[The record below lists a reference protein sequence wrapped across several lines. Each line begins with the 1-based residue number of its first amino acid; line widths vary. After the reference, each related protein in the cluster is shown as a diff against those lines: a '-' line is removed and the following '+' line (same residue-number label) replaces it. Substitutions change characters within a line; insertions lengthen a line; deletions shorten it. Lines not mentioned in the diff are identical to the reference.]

1 MNNLTVLVLA
11 GGSGTRFWPLS
22 TNKIL
27 FPFLGKPLWE
37 YSVARVLPK
46 QTKEV
51 VIVASPDNYEALGA
65 IRFSVPSKI
74 VVQQEAKG
82 MADAVLTA
90 KREIQT
96 NEALI
101 LIADDIFDPSL
112 PQRVVEVGQS
122 SGAACAIPGW
132 KTSRYFPG
140 GYLRLDGDR
149 VVEIIEKPNPED
161 IPSPYVTISSHYFP
175 NVAQF
180 FAMLE
185 RAQGDLDARYEE
197 AVSML
202 MKEERCVMVPYDGPF
217 ASLKYPWHVLDVVD
231 LLLREVTLSTG
242 EGCDFRSNVVI
253 EGPVYIGNNVKIF
266 EHTKITGPAYIGDNT
281 IIGNNNVIRHS
292 MIGANCVT
300 GFNTDITRSYIGDS
314 CWFHSNYLGDSVI
327 ERNVSMGSGAVLAN
341 LRLDEGEIFSL
352 VKEKRVSTQ
361 RVKLGSII
369 GKDVR
374 IGVNTS
380 IMPGVKIG
388 QGSFVGAGM
397 VIQADVPSD
406 SFVYEKREIAIIPNQ
421 RQVSEGREEFKKKL

>member
-11 GGSGTRFWPLS
+11 GGSGSRFWPLS

-27 FPFLGKPLWE
+27 FPFLGKPLFE
-37 YSVARVLPK
+37 YSVVRVLPK

-51 VIVASPDNYEALGA
+51 VIVASPDNREALEV
-65 IRFSVPSKI
+65 IRFSVPRKI
-74 VVQQEAKG
+74 VVQQEPKG

-90 KREIQT
+90 KHDIQT
-96 NEALI
+96 NEVLI

-132 KTSRYFPG
+132 KPSRYFPG

-149 VVEIIEKPNPED
+149 VVEIIEKPHPEN
-161 IPSPYVTISSHYFP
+161 IPSPFVTISGHYFS
-175 NVAQF
+175 NIAKF

-197 AVSML
+197 ALSMV
-202 MKEERCVMVPYDGPF
+202 MNEERCVMVPYDGPF
-217 ASLKYPWHVLDVVD
+217 ASLKYPWHVLDVMEA
-231 LLLREVTLSTG
+231 LLRETTLSTG
-242 EGCDFRSNVVI
+242 EGCDIRSNVVI

-281 IIGNNNVIRHS
+281 IIGNNNVIRQS
-292 MIGANCVT
+292 VIGANCVT
-300 GFNTDITRSYIGDS
+300 GFNTDITRSHIGDA
-314 CWFHSNYLGDSVI
+314 CWFHSNYIGDSVI
-327 ERNVSMGSGAVLAN
+327 ERNVSMGSGTVLAN
-341 LRLDEGEIFSL
+341 LRLDEGEIFST
-352 VKEKRVSTQ
+352 VKGKRISTQ

-388 QGSFVGAGM
+388 RGSFVGAGM
-397 VIQADVPSD
+397 MIQADIPDD
-406 SFVYEKREIAIIPNQ
+406 SFVFEKKEITIVPNQ
-421 RQVSEGREEFKKKL
+421 KRASEGREEFKKRL

>member
-11 GGSGTRFWPLS
+11 GGSGSRFWPLS

-27 FPFLGKPLWE
+27 FPFLGKPLFE
-37 YSVARVLPK
+37 YSVVRVLPK

-51 VIVASPDNYEALGA
+51 VIVASPDNREALEA
-65 IRFSVPSKI
+65 IRFSVPRKI
-74 VVQQEAKG
+74 VVQQEPKG

-90 KREIQT
+90 KHDIQT
-96 NEALI
+96 NEVLI

-132 KTSRYFPG
+132 KPSRYFPG

-149 VVEIIEKPNPED
+149 VVEIIEKPHPEN
-161 IPSPYVTISSHYFP
+161 IPSPFVTISGHYFS
-175 NVAQF
+175 NIAKF

-197 AVSML
+197 ALSMV
-202 MKEERCVMVPYDGPF
+202 MNEERCVMVPYDGPF
-217 ASLKYPWHVLDVVD
+217 ASLKYPWHVLDVMEA
-231 LLLREVTLSTG
+231 LLRETTLSTG
-242 EGCDFRSNVVI
+242 EGCDIRSNVVI

-281 IIGNNNVIRHS
+281 IIGNNNVIRQS
-292 MIGANCVT
+292 VIGANCVT
-300 GFNTDITRSYIGDS
+300 GFNTDITRSYIGDA
-314 CWFHSNYLGDSVI
+314 CWFHSNYIGDSVI
-327 ERNVSMGSGAVLAN
+327 ERNVSMGSGTVLAN
-341 LRLDEGEIFSL
+341 LRLDEGEIFST
-352 VKEKRVSTQ
+352 VKGKRISTQ

-388 QGSFVGAGM
+388 RGSFVGAGM
-397 VIQADVPSD
+397 MIQADIPDD
-406 SFVYEKREIAIIPNQ
+406 SFVFEKKEITIVPNQ
-421 RQVSEGREEFKKKL
+421 KRASEGREEFKKRL

>member
-11 GGSGTRFWPLS
+11 GGSGSRCWPLS

-27 FPFLGKPLWE
+27 FPFVGKPLFE
-37 YSVARVLPK
+37 YSVVRVLPK

-51 VIVASPDNYEALGA
+51 VIVVSPDNYEELRA
-65 IRFSVPSKI
+65 INVSFPTKI
-74 VVQQEAKG
+74 VLQQEAKG
-82 MADAVLTA
+82 MADAVLMA
-90 KREIQT
+90 KHEIQT
-96 NEALI
+96 NEVLI

-132 KTSRYFPG
+132 KPSRYFPG

-149 VVEIIEKPNPED
+149 VVEIIEKPYPEN
-161 IPSPYVTISSHYFP
+161 IPSPFVTISGHYFSDI
-175 NVAQF
+175 AKF
-180 FAMLE
+180 FAMLK

-197 AVSML
+197 ALSML
-202 MKEERCVMVPYDGPF
+202 MNEERCVMVPYDGPF
-217 ASLKYPWHVLDVVD
+217 ASLKYPWHVLDVVEA
-231 LLLREVTLSTG
+231 LLREITLSTG
-242 EGCDFRSNVVI
+242 EGCDIRSNVVI

-266 EHTKITGPAYIGDNT
+266 EHTKITGPAYVGDNT
-281 IIGNNNVIRHS
+281 IIGNNNVIRQS
-292 MIGANCVT
+292 MIGMNCVT

-314 CWFHSNYLGDSVI
+314 CWFHSNYIGDSVI
-327 ERNVSMGSGAVLAN
+327 ERNVSMGSGTVLAN
-341 LRLDEGEIFSL
+341 LRLDEGEIFST
-352 VKEKRVSTQ
+352 VKGKIISTQ

-388 QGSFVGAGM
+388 KGSFVGAGIM
-397 VIQADVPSD
+397 IQADIPDD
-406 SFVYEKREIAIIPNQ
+406 SFVFEKKEIAIISNQ
-421 RQVSEGREEFKKKL
+421 KRASEGREKFKKRL